1 MKAKN
6 WVLYIA
12 LAALV
17 ALALS
22 GVLEGRAH
30 GFIKEVSERN
40 LTFMSS
46 VAEIKL
52 VLSSVSSSDVPFLSG
67 EATEVN
73 KALDGAQN
81 YLFYINI
88 ISLLQLLLVTISK
101 SIIIKAGLVGLLI
114 FAVLKATRPVC
125 TKLLIV
131 VLTLNPGLM
140 ICTIAVQELSKEG
153 KIDFGAGYQSELRTL
168 VANVQQEKSQ
178 LMQEHAKQLTQISN
192 GDKHIDFFSRL
203 KEDVSYDVK
212 RAKVD
217 IKGDYAEIRLLVKD
231 AGHTIQRKIYI
242 FCTTVLFCMLL
253 LPVGYALLVYIIY
266 KSLYKQNLI
275 AILKADEGAIET
287 SVAGKKTLFG
297 KFTAAANTVAG
308 EVKNSETVT
317 ELKSDI
323 KSMGEHTNDETDPK
337 P

>member
-6 WVLYIA
+6 WILYIT
-12 LAALV
+12 LAGFV
-17 ALALS
+17 TLALS
-22 GVLEGRAH
+22 GLLENRAH
-30 GFIKEVSERN
+30 GFVKEVSERN

-52 VLSSVSSSDVPFLSG
+52 VLSSVSSTNVPFLSG

-88 ISLLQLLLVTISK
+88 ISLLQLLIVTISK
-101 SIIIKAGLVGLLI
+101 SIIIKAGLVGLLA
-114 FAVLKATRPVC
+114 FAILKATRPVC

-131 VLTLNPGLM
+131 VLTLNPGLL

-153 KIDFGAGYQSELRTL
+153 KIDFGTAYQSELRAT
-168 VANVQQEKSQ
+168 VANIQQEKSQ
-178 LMQEHAKQLTQISN
+178 LMLEHEKQLTQISN
-192 GDKHIDFFSRL
+192 GDAHVRFFSRL

-253 LPVGYALLVYIIY
+253 LPIGYALLVYIIY

-275 AILKADEGAIET
+275 AILKRDESAVET

-297 KFTAAANTVAG
+297 KFTAAADTVAG
-308 EVKNSETVT
+308 EVKNSATVN
-317 ELKSDI
+317 ELKQDLHNT
-323 KSMGEHTNDETDPK
+323 ENPQPPNTDSK
-337 P
+337 

>member
-1 MKAKN
+1 MKARN
-6 WVLYIA
+6 WALYIT
-12 LAALV
+12 LAGFV
-17 ALALS
+17 VLALS
-22 GVLEGRAH
+22 GLLESRAH
-30 GFIKEVSERN
+30 GFVKEVSERN

-46 VAEIKL
+46 IAEIKL
-52 VLSSVSSSDVPFLSG
+52 VLSSVSSTNVPFLSG

-88 ISLLQLLLVTISK
+88 ISLLQLLIVTISK
-101 SIIIKAGLVGLLI
+101 SIIIKTALVGLLV
-114 FAVLKATRPVC
+114 FAILKATRSVC

-153 KIDFGAGYQSELRTL
+153 KIDFGSGYQSELRTL

-178 LMQEHAKQLTQISN
+178 LMQEHAKQLTQINN
-192 GDKHIDFFSRL
+192 GDKHVDFFSRL

-212 RAKVD
+212 KAKVD
-217 IKGDYAEIRLLVKD
+217 IKGDYSEIRLIVKD
-231 AGHTIQRKIYI
+231 AGQTIQRKIYI

-253 LPVGYALLVYIIY
+253 LPIGYALLVYIIY

-275 AILKADEGAIET
+275 AILKRDEGAVET
-287 SVAGKKTLFG
+287 SVAAKKTLFG

-308 EVKNSETVT
+308 EVKNSATVNELNQDLHNT
-317 ELKSDI
+317 ENPQPSGKDS
-323 KSMGEHTNDETDPK
+323 K
-337 P
+337 